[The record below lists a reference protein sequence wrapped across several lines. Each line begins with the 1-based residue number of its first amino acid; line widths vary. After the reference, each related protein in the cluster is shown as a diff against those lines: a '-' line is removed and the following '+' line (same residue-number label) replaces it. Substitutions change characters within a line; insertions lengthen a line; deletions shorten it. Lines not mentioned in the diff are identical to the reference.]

1 MNNNLKKRFINKI
14 TVCIV
19 LFVLITTLSIILLK
33 TDILKNS
40 INKTTANYISMY
52 NKTTTDILEIK
63 NIEKMSDK
71 KGKSNNKS
79 SLDIK
84 ISGDKT
90 TKYEIVIYPKVKD
103 ISNEYIKV
111 YLKDKNELVFKRL
124 SELEDSEDQGKI
136 IYKGDT
142 YNNNMILRLWI
153 DNKYQGNINNNSFE
167 IKIKPR

>member
-40 INKTTANYISMY
+40 INKTTASYISMY

>member
-40 INKTTANYISMY
+40 INKTTASYISMY

-71 KGKSNNKS
+71 KGKSNNKN

-90 TKYEIVIYPKVKD
+90 KKYEIVIYPKVKD